1 MIMEMNCEN
10 FKNVLVATKVLKKV
24 LGRNLTDIELE
35 EMIQVG
41 FEQFCEKRGI
51 NEKKIAIINQMRD
64 FINKYAETPHIMP
77 AYRFSTDTMEFIS
90 ELERN
95 FGLHVCYG
103 HMEKGNTE
111 SLEDDINNMEGFTA
125 ESNEDEF
132 KIALKELLDKYK
144 IFVNKPCKCGECT
157 CNHEKIKDDVDVLV
171 DRLKEGEE
179 LEVSEELQ
187 NQIVDRLYET
197 SDNFSVK
204 IINGKM
210 ALKEC

>member
-1 MIMEMNCEN
+1 MIMEMNYEN
-10 FKNVLVATKVLKKV
+10 FKNVLVATKALKKV

-51 NEKKIAIINQMRD
+51 NEKKITIINQMRD

-90 ELERN
+90 ELERD

-103 HMEKGNTE
+103 HPEKDKTE
-111 SLEDDINNMEGFTA
+111 SLEDDINNMEGFSA

-132 KIALKELLDKYK
+132 KIALKALLDKYK
-144 IFVNKPCKCGECT
+144 IFVSKPCKCNECT
-157 CNHEKIKDDVDVLV
+157 CEHKEIEDDTDILI
-171 DRLKEGEE
+171 DRLKDGEE

-187 NQIVDRLYET
+187 TQIVNRLYDT
-197 SDNFSVK
+197 NSNFSIK

-210 ALKEC
+210 SLKQC